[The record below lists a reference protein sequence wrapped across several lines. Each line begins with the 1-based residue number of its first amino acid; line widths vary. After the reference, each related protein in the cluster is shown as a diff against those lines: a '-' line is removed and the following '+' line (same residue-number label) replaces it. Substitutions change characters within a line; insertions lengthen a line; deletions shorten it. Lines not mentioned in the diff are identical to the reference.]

1 MNLAEATFAAA
12 CRALLIAGGATLCAG
27 WALSRA
33 RNVPRWLR
41 GALLAVA
48 TLVFFAP
55 SMLAGYGWLPAVTRW
70 PAGSLARETLYC
82 AAIFIRLAPIAVL
95 AVWLAKPGPGASALH
110 AWKLA
115 GGRGWRFRLR
125 EAGAA
130 PWLAAGAVFLL
141 AFQEFDLATSWG
153 IRTWTVA
160 LFDAQ
165 IGGLAIAES
174 LRLAA
179 LPFAV
184 EVVVIVPLWLAGR
197 GRLRSCREAEK
208 DARTRGSALAVAYI
222 VAAAGVFLLYPGF
235 AIFRLGADGF
245 RAWLDS
251 PAMVREILNA
261 FISGGVASLLAWTI
275 SGLPSK
281 SIRAAL
287 AAPGLLGALML
298 GLLVLAAAQVAP
310 GLLASVA
317 PWLLTLTFV
326 LLPYA
331 LLLRVMID
339 SGTQR
344 AALHAARISGT
355 RVIQWEL
362 WRERSM
368 AAGLLLFCLGYS
380 DFTVATLLAPP
391 QFPTIFPRVFNLM
404 HYGQSAV
411 LSFTVFMAIAAP
423 LACAALT
430 LLLVRLYV
438 RRRVR

>member
-1 MNLAEATFAAA
+1 MSLVETTLAAA
-12 CRALLIAGGATLCAG
+12 CRAFLIAGAAALCAA
-27 WALSRA
+27 WSLVRL
-33 RNVPRWLR
+33 RNVPAWLR
-41 GALLAVA
+41 GGLVTVAALA
-48 TLVFFAP
+48 FFAP
-55 SMLAGYGWLPAVTRW
+55 SMLAGYGWLPTVTRW

-82 AAIFIRLAPIAVL
+82 VAIFIRLVPIAVL
-95 AVWLAKPGPGASALH
+95 ALWLAKPGPGASALC

-115 GGRGWRFRLR
+115 GGRGWKFRVR
-125 EAGAA
+125 EAGPA

-153 IRTWTVA
+153 IRTWTVG

-174 LRLAA
+174 LWLAA

-184 EVVVIVPLWLAGR
+184 ELAVIVPLWLTAR
-197 GRLRSCREAEK
+197 GNLRSHREAHGDVRKRES
-208 DARTRGSALAVAYI
+208 AFALAYI
-222 VAAAGVFLLYPGF
+222 AAAAGLFLLYPGVANF
-235 AIFRLGADGF
+235 HLGADGV
-245 RAWLDS
+245 RAWLES
-251 PAMVREILNA
+251 PAMVREIANA
-261 FISGGVASLLAWTI
+261 FISGGGAAVLAWVI

-287 AAPGLLGALML
+287 AAVGLLGALML
-298 GLLVLAAAQVAP
+298 GLLVLALVQFAP
-310 GLLASVA
+310 AIMSSVA
-317 PWLLTLTFV
+317 PWLSTLTFA

-331 LLLRVMID
+331 LLLRMMIE

-344 AALHAARISGT
+344 AALHVARTSGA
-355 RVIQWEL
+355 RGIEWEL
-362 WRERSM
+362 WRERSI

-411 LSFTVFMAIAAP
+411 LSFTVFTAIVAP
-423 LACAALT
+423 VVCAALT